1 MEQSELQRNLAI
13 HPKKFCRLCLSK
25 DEKLVKILEHE
36 PDDTLVQQVYECT
49 TVKITLK
56 ATYPD
61 AICAMCDHKM
71 IEYRTFRRMCI
82 ETDATLRKL
91 IDGDEV
97 ATEKEVTATK
107 PEEQPADSLELIDSS
122 DIKDLQLQLYGSSD
136 ETTLSQGEFSQQP
149 DKTAA
154 ATVEDSVGSE
164 RSSSATQLPEST
176 DVTSTDSVK
185 ATVDAAG
192 DDTEQTPNR
201 SSVAQTPTVTPIRTP
216 TISVKPI
223 SSLASS
229 SSSPATAS
237 AAVSPLPAVDT
248 TKQSIDEILAI
259 ANGHRETDKQ
269 SVPATVGADG
279 RLECVICSRPFRNTY
294 TLKRHMN
301 LHTEQNLYTCEYC
314 GKKFNDR
321 SNWKIHLRAHTGE
334 SLLRCAVCFKTFISP
349 STLKY
354 HLRAHRKLQIY
365 ECRLCVEACE
375 TYEALAAHVVIKH
388 SDIRPED
395 LAKTADDALLA
406 GDFLKIEMDAEDSML
421 AAGIADQEDTPEVS
435 PAPPPL
441 IRAPVPLTPAEGPP
455 PVAKTSEESGV
466 SLEVQIKEELP
477 DVDDIEIKQEP
488 LEDDTLDPDP
498 DGRIQLSSMLPAEPE
513 EETPPVILFRCDY
526 CMKIFKY
533 LYELRV
539 HMKLHNGT
547 KALAKTSEKKSDE
560 SSSTAASAGKKRTRT
575 LPVVVQP
582 ESPATK
588 KVRHP
593 SIDEDVGELANA
605 PLPEHKCSKCDKC
618 FRTEELLKVHI
629 ETHKADE
636 DITQARSC
644 KVCFKTFK
652 CELNLVSHMRKHH
665 PYETFMSEQQLQAL
679 DEKPPSPD
687 SSSNDGNQSQA
698 ESQESPAGSTTEA
711 GATTATERK
720 CEICALSF
728 QCAFKLEK
736 HVLTHFQNNEAVA
749 FVPSAD
755 RPYKCT
761 ECHKRFK
768 RKDYLLIHIRTH
780 TGERRHKCDMCSS
793 AFVHPSN
800 LITHRKLH
808 SNERPFKCDLCPAAF
823 KLFAGLKIHRKRCA
837 LKYLQENCVTLT

>member
-1 MEQSELQRNLAI
+1 
-13 HPKKFCRLCLSK
+13 
-25 DEKLVKILEHE
+25 
-36 PDDTLVQQVYECT
+36 
-49 TVKITLK
+49 
-56 ATYPD
+56 
-61 AICAMCDHKM
+61 MCDRKM
-71 IEYRTFRRMCI
+71 IEYKNFREECVKN
-82 ETDATLRKL
+82 DAILRKL
-91 IDGDEV
+91 IDGEQV
-97 ATEKEVTATK
+97 AATEETAESEKQSDESGPT
-107 PEEQPADSLELIDSS
+107 LELIESS
-122 DIKDLQLQLYGSSD
+122 DITDLQLQLYGSSD
-136 ETTLSQGEFSQQP
+136 ETTCSQGEPVQ
-149 DKTAA
+149 KKRKAA
-154 ATVEDSVGSE
+154 ASVEDSESE
-164 RSSSATQLPEST
+164 DVKPAVTEPEADNECTAKSTKPEAVLPATEIPTSA
-176 DVTSTDSVK
+176 
-185 ATVDAAG
+185 
-192 DDTEQTPNR
+192 
-201 SSVAQTPTVTPIRTP
+201 PIKTP
-216 TISVKPI
+216 TISVRPL

-229 SSSPATAS
+229 SSSSAPS
-237 AAVSPLPAVDT
+237 AAAAATTSTPVVIT
-248 TKQSIDEILAI
+248 TKQSIEEILAI
-259 ANGHRETDKQ
+259 ANGNRDAEKTP
-269 SVPATVGADG
+269 VPAVVGPDG

-301 LHTEQNLYTCEYC
+301 LHTEENLYTCEYC

-321 SNWKIHLRAHTGE
+321 SNWKIHLRAHTGDN
-334 SLLRCAVCFKTFISP
+334 LLRCAVCFKTFISP

-354 HLRAHRKLQIY
+354 HLRAHRKLTIY
-365 ECRLCVEACE
+365 ECRLCIEACE
-375 TYEALAAHVVIKH
+375 TYEALAAHVVVKH

-421 AAGIADQEDTPEVS
+421 AAGMSDQDDAPEAT

-441 IRAPVPLTPAEGPP
+441 MRAPIKVKPTTALATSTTKKVATP
-455 PVAKTSEESGV
+455 EESAGA
-466 SLEVQIKEELP
+466 LQVQIKEELP

-498 DGRIQLSSMLPAEPE
+498 DGVNHIGKQLPTVQE
-513 EETPPVILFRCDY
+513 EEAPPVILFRCDY

-547 KALAKTSEKKSDE
+547 KVPPKAGTAE
-560 SSSTAASAGKKRTRT
+560 SRTEEPASSTAGLAKKRVTRSS
-575 LPVVVQP
+575 LPVVVRP
-582 ESPATK
+582 ESPSPK

-593 SIDEDVGELANA
+593 SIDEDVGELVNA
-605 PLPEHKCSKCDKC
+605 PLPEHSCGKCDKS

-629 ETHKADE
+629 ETHKTDE
-636 DITQARSC
+636 DVTQARSC

-665 PYETFMSEQQLQAL
+665 PYETFVSEQQAHGS
-679 DEKPPSPD
+679 DDKPQSPD
-687 SSSNDGNQSQA
+687 SSSNDGNQSQT
-698 ESQESPAGSTTEA
+698 ESQESPTGSTSEA
-711 GATTATERK
+711 GGGGSAERK

-736 HVLTHFQNNEAVA
+736 HVLTHFKNNEAVA